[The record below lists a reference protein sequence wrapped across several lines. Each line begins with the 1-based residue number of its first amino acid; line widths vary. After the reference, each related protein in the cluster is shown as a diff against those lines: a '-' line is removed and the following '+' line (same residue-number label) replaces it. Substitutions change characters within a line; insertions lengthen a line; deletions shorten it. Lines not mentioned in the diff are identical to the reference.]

1 MKISEMKYI
10 KTFEEFDKDG
20 NRQGLVVTSRFAYFM
35 RIMTPKQ
42 LRTVSRACFLFMK
55 GEDIPEMPQLE
66 SFVFLDILMDS
77 GYVELDKI

>member
-10 KTFEEFDKDG
+10 KPFEEYDKDG
-20 NRQGLVVTSRFAYFM
+20 NKRGLAVNSRFAYFM

-42 LRTVSRACFLFMK
+42 LKTVTRACFLFMK

-66 SFVFLDILMDS
+66 SFVFLDILMDN
-77 GYVELDKI
+77 GYIELNKV